1 MRPED
6 RERPE
11 YFVEKMAEADLGGVM
26 RIEDKSFPTAW
37 SERMFRNELRSPL
50 ARNWV
55 VRRSSDS
62 GIAGYINFWVFA
74 GEVHLNNVAVDP
86 DLRNRGVGSLLM
98 ERMMATA
105 REERA
110 LWLTLEVRP
119 SNLSAIAL
127 YKKYGFQVRGVRP
140 RYYSDTLEDALIMWA
155 EVEDENGEKRG

>member
-6 RERPE
+6 REKPE
-11 YFVEKMAEADLGGVM
+11 YLVEKMAEADLRGVLL
-26 RIEDKSFPTAW
+26 IEEKSFVTAW

-55 VRRSSDS
+55 ARRLSDS

-86 DLRNRGVGSLLM
+86 DLRNRGIGALLM
-98 ERMMATA
+98 ERMIATA
-105 REERA
+105 GEERA

-127 YKKYGFQVRGVRP
+127 YEKYGFRVRGTRP
-140 RYYSDTLEDALIMWA
+140 RYYSDTQEDALIMWA
-155 EVEDENGEKRG
+155 EVEDENGAKR